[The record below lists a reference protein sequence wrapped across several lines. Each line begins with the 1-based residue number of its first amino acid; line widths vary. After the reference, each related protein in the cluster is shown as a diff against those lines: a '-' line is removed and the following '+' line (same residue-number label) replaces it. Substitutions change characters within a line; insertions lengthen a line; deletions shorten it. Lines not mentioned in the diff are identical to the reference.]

1 VIAANLEARAVR
13 DYSPRVR
20 FVAFSSKAC
29 HRTAHLLASGKRVKT
44 TIYSLVLLQAEP
56 ETALEK
62 RGQLIKRVKNFQP
75 HEKQRCDHQIITK
88 MHAGFE
94 TNAFRGLCLIC
105 GRP

>member
-44 TIYSLVLLQAEP
+44 TI
-56 ETALEK
+56 
-62 RGQLIKRVKNFQP
+62 
-75 HEKQRCDHQIITK
+75 
-88 MHAGFE
+88 
-94 TNAFRGLCLIC
+94 
-105 GRP
+105 